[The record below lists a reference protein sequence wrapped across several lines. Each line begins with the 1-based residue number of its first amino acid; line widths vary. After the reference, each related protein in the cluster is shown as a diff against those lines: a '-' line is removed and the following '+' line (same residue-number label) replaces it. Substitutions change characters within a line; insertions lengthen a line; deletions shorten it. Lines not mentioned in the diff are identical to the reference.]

1 MAGDWIKIEKD
12 LPVKGKVLQIADT
25 LGVNRFEVVGLL
37 VVFWSWVDSQMS
49 AECPQTYGH
58 LSAIDGIV
66 GRTGFGQALID
77 VGWLRVNGRMIEIP
91 GYDEHLEMSAK
102 KRAED
107 AKRKRLTRSAAHQS
121 SETASEE
128 RPKNVRETADKKR
141 TREEKRRVREEDSTQ
156 DSTPPLPPKGE
167 VIDWPERIY
176 RAYPKK
182 VGKQDALRAIERA
195 LKSVDAQALLAI
207 VEAYAEARSTEDP
220 KFTPHPA
227 TWFNRGSWADDQS
240 TWKQAT
246 RQPDNLAGIRE
257 FLADEGEGDVW
268 SRIRRQQQAG
278 GGTVPGIYVD
288 GDGEDGDQRAG
299 GGLFRP
305 AE

>member
-25 LGVNRFEVVGLL
+25 LGVSRFEVVGLL

-77 VGWLRVNGRMIEIP
+77 VGWLRVKGRMIEIP

-107 AKRKRLTRSAAHQS
+107 AKRKRLTRSASHRQQDTDS
-121 SETASEE
+121 TECPE
-128 RPKNVRETADKKR
+128 NVRKTADKKR
-141 TREEKRRVREEDSTQ
+141 TREEKRRVREENSTQ
-156 DSTPPLPPKGE
+156 DTTSPLPPKGE

-176 RAYPKK
+176 QAYPRK
-182 VGKQDALRAIERA
+182 VGKPRA
-195 LKSVDAQALLAI
+195 LAAIRRATKDTAPEALLAL
-207 VEAYAEARSTEDP
+207 VEQYAEAVQGKDEQ
-220 KFTPHPA
+220 FIPHPS
-227 TWFNRGSWADDQS
+227 TFFNDKRYADDPQS
-240 TWKQAT
+240 WNPASKGT
-246 RQPDNLAGIRE
+246 DLFGGIRE
-257 FLADEGEGDVW
+257 FLKAGEQGDERSFWE
-268 SRIRRQQQAG
+268 RQSG
-278 GGTVPGIYVD
+278 GGEVPGLSGGSD
-288 GDGEDGDQRAG
+288 WEAADAGDSG
-299 GGLFRP
+299 GVL
-305 AE
+305 